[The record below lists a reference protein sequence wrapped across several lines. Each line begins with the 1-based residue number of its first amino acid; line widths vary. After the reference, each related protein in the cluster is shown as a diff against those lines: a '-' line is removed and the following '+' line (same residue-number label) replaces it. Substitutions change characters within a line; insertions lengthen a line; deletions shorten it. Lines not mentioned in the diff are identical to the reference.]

1 MSLVSSFTRRAS
13 TLVAKRHFPAGAQVQ
28 RRCMGGHGGP
38 MMPPF
43 ARLRPETAKHS
54 EDIELVWDDSVAPE
68 TCIDFDAPHW
78 SFQKSIS
85 FQAQRAW

>member
-1 MSLVSSFTRRAS
+1 
-13 TLVAKRHFPAGAQVQ
+13 
-28 RRCMGGHGGP
+28 MGGHGGP

-43 ARLRPETAKHS
+43 ARLRPEPAKYP
-54 EDIELVWDDSVAPE
+54 EDIELAWDDSVAPE